1 MSVDEIDH
9 LLMEIDAI
17 TAASSQ
23 SSNHPDVSFCDL
35 LASPPASLLRS
46 AIATEQALQMEN
58 ASACPDSLAWNSQLT
73 EVLSPVSY
81 LWQELLGYVI
91 PGITLDGK
99 DPNNQVA
106 RHLASKAPGVPSL
119 YSALLFLSHSV
130 QSNWVDNSQAPSDRS
145 EVAATANIMEQEA
158 FSYVSKAILRASTI
172 HLTQNQHI
180 ILLSTLVSLCSA
192 YIARD
197 NMEALTFCL
206 ESAMKLVRTGLT
218 LEISADET
226 FLFLVRWI
234 GYIHTI
240 SMLGET
246 PYQLAAP
253 DYLTI
258 AKSDEVYMTTN
269 PSTLFRDVDS
279 FLGVSQAVADVLYRV
294 GISLRSMD
302 SRQSG
307 SQNPLGCDIV
317 DVELRIQLL
326 VRRLAKYKQEHGALE
341 FSMDLYNEA
350 LVHTALLLVLMGPR
364 QVSCHS
370 TLVLSTIGQIL
381 DSCAAVS
388 VSAPVAKLMLLPM
401 FVAGTWTQRPV
412 YQSFIRQRFE
422 ALSSGHCIVN
432 VRRTLEVLEERWT
445 ARRRG
450 ESFEGV
456 SCPFLIR

>member
-1 MSVDEIDH
+1 MSVEEIDH
-9 LLMEIDAI
+9 LLMEIDAL
-17 TAASSQ
+17 TAVSNQ
-23 SSNHPDVSFCDL
+23 SSNNHDGSFCDL
-35 LASPPASLLRS
+35 LASASLVHS
-46 AIATEQALQMEN
+46 TNHTERLLEMED
-58 ASACPDSLAWNSQLT
+58 ASAFPEFVASNLQLT
-73 EVLSPVSY
+73 EVLSPVPY
-81 LWQELLGYVI
+81 LWQEFLGCVI

-99 DPNNQVA
+99 DPDNQVA
-106 RHLASKAPGVPSL
+106 RHLASKAPGIPSL

-130 QSNWVDNSQAPSDRS
+130 QSNWVESSQARSDWND
-145 EVAATANIMEQEA
+145 VAATAYIMEQEA

-172 HLTQNQHI
+172 LVTQNQHM
-180 ILLSTLVSLCSA
+180 ILLSILVTLCSA

-206 ESAMKLVRTGLT
+206 ESAIKLVHTGFT
-218 LEISADET
+218 LEISTDET

-234 GYIHTI
+234 GYIHTL

-258 AKSDEVYMTTN
+258 AKSDEDYMTNN
-269 PSTLFRDVDS
+269 PSTFFRDVDS
-279 FLGVSQAVADVLYRV
+279 FLGASQAVADILYRV
-294 GISLRSMD
+294 GISLRSVD
-302 SRQSG
+302 SNESC
-307 SQNPLGCDIV
+307 SQDSLGCHLV
-317 DVELRIQLL
+317 DAELRIELL
-326 VRRLAKYKQEHGALE
+326 ARKLAQFKQEHGALE
-341 FSMDLYNEA
+341 SSIDLYNEA
-350 LVHTALLLVLMGPR
+350 LVHTAWLVILMGPR

-370 TLVLSTIGQIL
+370 TLALSTIGKIL

-401 FVAGTWTQRPV
+401 FVAGSWTQRPV

-432 VRRTLEVLEERWT
+432 VHRTLEVLEERWA

-450 ESFEGV
+450 ESSEGEFRAV
-456 SCPFLIR
+456 IIR